1 MKHNTT
7 PQFIFFLLLI
17 ALYLAACSPVSK
29 LDRARKTYDIGEY
42 YRAIP
47 TLNKVYRSEKN
58 QYYKGEASFYMAESY
73 RHINQP
79 RKAASA
85 YGRAVRYNYNKNEAK
100 LQQARQLLKLEE
112 YEDALK
118 LFDEYLKEAPG
129 RQLAYNGQTSA
140 KLGLNPP
147 TLTRYQV
154 EPIKKL
160 SSKNSDYA
168 PYLDPT
174 DPSQIYFSSMRMAG
188 KKRKKLNRITGQGSS
203 AIYTSILNSRGEWQD
218 PELFLNQN
226 MDGSFEDG
234 TFSMTSDGKT
244 VYFTRTRYEKSQP
257 MAAEIW
263 MTQSMGGRWSEPV
276 EVEMGPDSVVFAHPA
291 LTPDGNTMYFVSDMK
306 GSIGGKDIWKV
317 DKHGDSWGTPV
328 NLGTEINT
336 EGDELFP
343 YIRENGVLYF
353 SSDGLPGFGGLDI
366 FIAEPQ
372 DDGRWKVSNMGRP
385 INSSADDLG
394 ITFYKNREAGFISSS
409 RGNAKGYE
417 SIYSFNLPQIQP
429 LASGTVRLSGNEAL
443 PRNAVVK
450 IVGTD
455 GTNTKINIDPSGSFS
470 MLLKPDTEYSLL
482 VSVPGYLNHS
492 ERISTL
498 GIKESKQYSLDITLT
513 SVGAPMILS
522 ALQFDTGSA
531 AIKSEAEKELSQII
545 DILNNN
551 PDLKIEISAHTEAS
565 GNQDTDLQLSKQR
578 ADAVYQ
584 YLTDKGIDG
593 NRLSSRGAGSS
604 EPLKVDA
611 QTASKHAFLRENDVL
626 TEQFIQR
633 LNRADQRNAVK
644 LNNRVEFTIIR

>member
-1 MKHNTT
+1 
-7 PQFIFFLLLI
+7 
-17 ALYLAACSPVSK
+17 
-29 LDRARKTYDIGEY
+29 
-42 YRAIP
+42 
-47 TLNKVYRSEKN
+47 
-58 QYYKGEASFYMAESY
+58 MAESY
-73 RHINQP
+73 RLTNQP

-85 YGRAVRYNYNKNEAK
+85 YGRALRYNYNKNEAK
-100 LQQARQLLKLEE
+100 LQQARQLVKLEE

-129 RQLAYNGQTSA
+129 RQLAFNGQTSA

-147 TLTRYQV
+147 ELTRYHV

-160 SSKNSDYA
+160 SSKYSDYA
-168 PYLDPT
+168 PFLDST
-174 DPSQIYFSSMRMAG
+174 DPSQIYFSSMRLAG

-203 AIYTSILNSRGEWQD
+203 AIYTSILNSRGDWQD
-218 PELFLNQN
+218 PELFLNQD

-276 EVEMGPDSVVFAHPA
+276 EVELGADSVIFAHPSV
-291 LTPDGNTMYFVSDMK
+291 TPDGNSVYFVSDMK

-317 DKHGDSWGTPV
+317 DKNGDSWGTPV
-328 NLGTEINT
+328 NLGSEINT

-343 YIRENGVLYF
+343 LIRENGVLYF
-353 SSDGLPGFGGLDI
+353 SSDGLPGYGGLDI
-366 FIAEPQ
+366 FMAQQQE
-372 DDGRWKVSNMGRP
+372 DGRWKVSNMGQP

-394 ITFYKNREAGFISSS
+394 ITFYKNREAGFFSSS

-429 LASGTVRLSGNEAL
+429 VATGTVRLSGNEPL
-443 PRNAVVK
+443 SRSAVVK

-455 GTNTKINIDPSGSFS
+455 GTNTKVSIDPSGSFS
-470 MLLKPDTEYSLL
+470 ILLKPDTEYSLL
-482 VSVPGYLNHS
+482 VSVPGYLNHR
-492 ERISTL
+492 ERISTSGL
-498 GIKESKQYSLDITLT
+498 RESKQFAIDITLT
-513 SVGAPMILS
+513 SVGAPMILNS
-522 ALQFDTGSA
+522 LQFDTGSA
-531 AIKSEAEKELSQII
+531 TIKPESEKDLTHII
-545 DILNNN
+545 NLMNNN
-551 PDLKIEISAHTEAS
+551 PEIRIEISAHTEAS
-565 GNQDTDLQLSKQR
+565 GNQEADLQLSRQR
-578 ADAVYQ
+578 ADAVYK
-584 YLTDKGIDG
+584 YLTDNDIDG
-593 NRLSSRGAGSS
+593 NRLSARGAGNA

-611 QTASKHAFLRENDVL
+611 RTASKYVFLRENDVL

-633 LNRADQRNAVK
+633 LGRADQRNAVK